1 MKKMM
6 NDQETH
12 PQLTWSIFFH
22 CQASFFTQKWMVN
35 DHWLREVDSVEDD
48 LRNLGCDL
56 ISQEQAKLGYFVMAS
71 ALCLIHITFFGGVD
85 L

>member
-1 MKKMM
+1 MAYV
-6 NDQETH
+6 T
-12 PQLTWSIFFH
+12 F
-22 CQASFFTQKWMVN
+22 
-35 DHWLREVDSVEDD
+35 
-48 LRNLGCDL
+48 GCDL